1 MPGLPPHVRLVSPPS
16 SWRIPGRDVSPPP
29 PLSPRPPLSPPP
41 PAARPP
47 PADMLNGRAEAA
59 AEYER
64 SLERTR
70 LAASLFAEARKAP

>member
-1 MPGLPPHVRLVSPPS
+1 
-16 SWRIPGRDVSPPP
+16 
-29 PLSPRPPLSPPP
+29 
-41 PAARPP
+41 
-47 PADMLNGRAEAA
+47 MLNGRAEAA